1 MEISH
6 QTQGGKFGVNPALS
20 RSCNEAYASKSEC
33 PPKVTDKLII
43 HLRGTGEYC
52 HKYFKD
58 TSVSRSYS
66 ARDTPRTTHG
76 YEIIGSLLIVTI
88 VLWCN
93 HLRYFFSS
101 VKAFATS
108 FVPNLLNSYVA
119 VARLRQHVISAL
131 RT

>member
-1 MEISH
+1 MPAESNR
-6 QTQGGKFGVNPALS
+6 QT
-20 RSCNEAYASKSEC
+20 Y
-33 PPKVTDKLII
+33 I
-43 HLRGTGEYC
+43 HLRGTGEHC

-58 TSVSRSYS
+58 TSVSRSHS

-88 VLWCN
+88 VLWCHC
-93 HLRYFFSS
+93 HLRYFFPS
-101 VKAFATS
+101 VKAFSTS

-119 VARLRQHVISAL
+119 VGRLRQHVISAL